1 MWNIMRAQ
9 NYQIKRD
16 NLVIIGFLVC
26 LVLPVIGIY
35 LADIGA
41 DNMDGSLFT
50 VAMFGIFPFTFLA
63 LSLILVTR
71 ICAWDM
77 NDKTINYELL
87 AGHSRI
93 EVYFGRVLSALAW
106 MFAGCILVSLIPI
119 LVFTAFKGWGH
130 SLDMGEA
137 VIRYAVML
145 LVLFR
150 WACELML
157 LTFLLRNSH
166 AALVLGFV
174 IFDFGTI
181 FSVIMESMEMK
192 IDWQLASANLM
203 NLSDVSNYRNIMI
216 GDMQVTV
223 YEAALGTSA
232 LMHSVAASIV
242 VGIVCVAIGYAAFR
256 RRDMA

>member
-1 MWNIMRAQ
+1 MRAQ

-16 NLVIIGFLVC
+16 YLVIIGFLVC
-26 LVLPVIGIY
+26 LVLPVLGIY
-35 LADIGA
+35 LADIGV

-50 VAMFGIFPFTFLA
+50 VAMFGIFPFTFLV

-87 AGHSRI
+87 AGHLRI
-93 EVYFGRVLSALAW
+93 EVYFGRVFSALAW
-106 MFAGCILVSLIPI
+106 TFVGCILVSLIPI
-119 LVFTAFKGWGH
+119 LIFTALKGWGH

-150 WACELML
+150 CVCELAL

-174 IFDFGTI
+174 ISDFGTL
-181 FSVIMESMEMK
+181 FSVIMESMEIK
-192 IDWQLASANLM
+192 IDWQLASANLI

-223 YEAALGTSA
+223 YEAALGTSE
-232 LMHSVAASIV
+232 LIHSVVASIV

>member
-1 MWNIMRAQ
+1 MWNIMKAQ

-16 NLVIIGFLVC
+16 NPVIIGFLFC
-26 LVLPVIGIY
+26 LVLPVLGIY
-35 LADIGA
+35 LADMGIE
-41 DNMDGSLFT
+41 NMDGSLFA
-50 VAMFGIFPFTFLA
+50 VAMFGILPFIFLA

-87 AGHSRI
+87 TGHSRM
-93 EVYFGRVLSALAW
+93 EVYFGRVFSALIW
-106 MFAGCILVSLIPI
+106 TMAGSILVSLIPVLI
-119 LVFTAFKGWGH
+119 FTALNGWGH
-130 SLDMGEA
+130 SLDAGEA

-145 LVLFR
+145 LGLFR
-150 WACELML
+150 WVCELTL

-181 FSVIMESMEMK
+181 FSVIMEEMEVK

-203 NLSDVSNYRNIMI
+203 NLSEVSNYRNIMI

-223 YEAALGTSA
+223 YEAALGTSWII
-232 LMHSVAASIV
+232 HSVAASAV
-242 VGIVCVAIGYAAFR
+242 VGILCVAIGYASFR
-256 RRDMA
+256 RHDMA